1 MKLRWTL
8 ILAAINIVLLWA
20 VVRQVVYSPSQRAFD
35 SQVRTFLPLSKT
47 DWDGMGVTTAQGGWK
62 VSRDRWGHWWLRQP
76 AEWPA
81 KPAIVSRMNGYLAT
95 LAIDSSF
102 ATAELGR
109 VGQSLRSYGLENP
122 RAVLEVTSGNQTLSY
137 KVGNTTP
144 LGNKVYVL
152 SADEK
157 EVWVVD
163 AGLNEYLAT
172 TPTQLRQEGFFPF
185 NIIELEAL
193 EVEQGGAVT
202 RFERKQGTNL
212 WQLKIGER
220 YLELKPGLWETWLQ
234 NLSKTSTVSAGK
246 ADEAQQALRTPAARL
261 NFQLLYGR
269 KSLVV
274 GEADKQANQR
284 SARWEGTQET
294 FLLPADALTALQQ
307 PERFLEPRPLP
318 LIPGEVAALDW
329 TVGGNTLSLRK
340 LERGQWVIASQNN
353 TPADTEAVNTLLENL
368 CNIEARP
375 ILITAGSTSPGS
387 ETLRAKT
394 AKQTVELTLLRSS
407 GKVQVATPDGRL
419 TYEATAW
426 PNAPQ
431 SGEMVDKNIFEEN
444 PGELT
449 GLGWKRL
456 PDAPERAF
464 AADAPQ
470 TQALNAL
477 VKNTPR
483 VARWLSPGEEPAGSP
498 QYQLELQSAKGT
510 QFLNF
515 WKTDAGWRGIN
526 AQKKFFEPDDAL
538 KVFLDTLVAL

>member
-35 SQVRTFLPLSKT
+35 SQVRTLLPLSKT
-47 DWDGMGVTTAQGGWK
+47 DWDGMGVTTPQGSWK

-95 LAIDSSF
+95 LAVDSTF

-109 VGQSLRSYGLENP
+109 VGQSLRSYGLETP

-137 KVGNTTP
+137 KIGNTTP

-172 TPTQLRQEGFFPF
+172 TPAQLRQEGFFPF

-212 WQLKIGER
+212 WQLKLGER
-220 YLELKPGLWETWLQ
+220 YLELKPGLWESWLQ

-274 GEADKQANQR
+274 GEADRQANQR
-284 SARWEGTQET
+284 SARWDGTQET
-294 FLLPADALTALQQ
+294 FFLPADALTALQQ

-318 LIPGEVAALDW
+318 LIPGEVATLDW

-353 TPADTEAVNTLLENL
+353 TPADSEAVNSLLETL
-368 CNIEARP
+368 CSIEARP
-375 ILITAGSTSPGS
+375 ILVSGGGNTPGS

-394 AKQTVELTLLRSS
+394 AKQTVELSLLRTS
-407 GKVQVATPDGRL
+407 GKVQVTTPDGRL
-419 TYEATAW
+419 AYEALVW
-426 PNAPQ
+426 PNVPPSA
-431 SGEMVDKNIFEEN
+431 EMLDRNIFEEN

-449 GLGWKRL
+449 GIGWKQL
-456 PDAPERAF
+456 PDAPERTF
-464 AADAPQ
+464 AADSPQ
-470 TQALNAL
+470 TQAMNAL
-477 VKNTPR
+477 AKNTPR
-483 VARWLSPGEEPAGSP
+483 VGRWLAPAEEPSGAP

-515 WKTDAGWRGIN
+515 WKTDAGWRGMT

-538 KVFLDTLVAL
+538 KVFLDTLLTL